1 MLLEGSPIA
10 SGAASGDFGC
20 ANVGSVLVFVYST
33 SRFGIPPSYVAPGSN
48 VALFVETAVD
58 AGAL

>member
-1 MLLEGSPIA
+1 MLLEGSPIV

-20 ANVGSVLVFVYST
+20 ANVGSVLVYST